1 MRVVRIH
8 LYVLYAF
15 IAKSQGTAET
25 FPPFSPEST
34 AGASLKSVSSDPSGD
49 NRDQYL
55 GSHLANGGQP
65 VLFKSWCSQEGEFTV
80 PFIPQLKVPTSQL
93 LRVLEAHCK
102 AGTVAPILLILNE

>member
-1 MRVVRIH
+1 MRIVRVY

-15 IAKSQGTAET
+15 IAKSQGTAEM
-25 FPPFSPEST
+25 FPLFSPESI

-49 NRDQYL
+49 TWDLYR
-55 GSHLANGGQP
+55 GSHLANRGQP

-93 LRVLEAHCK
+93 LRVLEARCK
-102 AGTVAPILLILNE
+102 AGTVTSILLILKE